1 MHSVNPLYLMIGVV
15 IEHIEENDGNTYLDF
30 DSTELHLVDENKEV
44 LKLYT
49 ELWDGIK
56 NKIEIINGAKT
67 SEYCKD
73 FMKINFDSDDD
84 LLMNKPLKFPTI
96 TIVVRSVFKD
106 EGKFYPQVYLDE
118 CWFEL

>member
-1 MHSVNPLYLMIGVV
+1 MIGVV
-15 IEHIEENDGNTYLDF
+15 IEHIEKNDGNTYLDF

-73 FMKINFDSDDD
+73 FMKINLDSDDD

-96 TIVVRSVFKD
+96 TIVVRSVFKG